1 MIDGAETGYEEK
13 FDFPAWQGLPARPW
27 LLATV
32 PRTGSTFVS
41 HMLWATGCLGAP
53 LEYLNFE
60 PAGPYGHAA
69 ANPSDQHRIWRRV
82 LARRTSPNGVF
93 GLKAFPLLMEDL
105 HRMNPPLT
113 AEVMRLL
120 VSGGREARVV
130 QLRRRDTSAQA
141 VSYARALLSG
151 VWRKEQERDG
161 LPEPEFSRAAYDS
174 ARGLI
179 ACQEQAWQD
188 MCASLDIEPL
198 VLWYEDCLAEP
209 GRAVRQVANYLGVA
223 VDPAAAVRVPQIE
236 RQAPGGNEAWIAHLA
251 AEEPSAPPV

>member
-1 MIDGAETGYEEK
+1 MFEGIDTGYEER
-13 FDFPAWQGLPARPW
+13 FDFPAWQGRPARPW
-27 LLATV
+27 LMAAV

-60 PAGPYGHAA
+60 PAGPQGHAA
-69 ANPSDQHRIWRRV
+69 TDPNEQHRIWRRT
-82 LARRTSPNGVF
+82 LAHRTSPNGVF
-93 GLKAFPLLMEDL
+93 GLKAFPLQMEDL
-105 HRMNPPLT
+105 HRVNPPLT
-113 AEVMRLL
+113 AEAMRLL
-120 VSGGREARVV
+120 VPGGGGARVV
-130 QLRRRDTSAQA
+130 QLRRRDKTAQA

-161 LPEPEFSRAAYDS
+161 LQEPEFSRAAYDS

-179 ACQEQAWQD
+179 AGQEQAWQD

-209 GRAVRQVANYLGVA
+209 GRAVAQVANYLGVA

-236 RQAPGGNEAWIAHLA
+236 RQASGGNEAWIAHLG